1 MNQKTII
8 YIILSAILLYLYS
21 KRGGVILFAAFVV
34 VVVGTLF
41 AGAGTGSIEG
51 LSLGGGK
58 GDKECAKLGFTAPK
72 IDKNDIKG
80 SLDKILKNF
89 KKVVEKYAD
98 VGEGGINIGKS
109 NKEIEAIFENDSAK
123 NILTKWK
130 EDSNNNLSEL
140 FNNSFMLFEPYIF
153 RPSEEKQQKYIDEK
167 LPALVKNKEE
177 VKKTINGGNR
187 AVKMFEDVK
196 KLDETGK
203 LDKKVKTILDVT
215 ICSFKQTVLIWKSV
229 VKAMGGEDGV
239 DGGDGG
245 DDAGD
250 DEEKLKKKKKKS
262 KSTKK
267 KSKKDDEDDE
277 DE

>member
-1 MNQKTII
+1 MNQKVVV
-8 YIILSAILLYLYS
+8 YIILSAILLYLYY
-21 KRGGVILFAAFVV
+21 KRGDIAIFAAFVV
-34 VVVGTLF
+34 VVAGALF
-41 AGAGTGSIEG
+41 AGAREGMSVGGSG
-51 LSLGGGK
+51 
-58 GDKECAKLGFTAPK
+58 KECAKMGFIAPK
-72 IDKNDIKG
+72 IAKNDIKG

-140 FNNSFMLFEPYIF
+140 FNNSFMLFAPYIF
-153 RPSEEKQQKYIDEK
+153 TPSEEKQQKYIDEK

-229 VKAMGGEDGV
+229 VKAMGG
-239 DGGDGG
+239 

-250 DEEKLKKKKKKS
+250 DAGEDDDEEEKPKKKKNTKATK
-262 KSTKK
+262 KK

>member
-1 MNQKTII
+1 MNQKTVI

-21 KRGGVILFAAFVV
+21 KRGGIALFAAFVV

-41 AGAGTGSIEG
+41 AGAGASAREG
-51 LSLGGGK
+51 MSLDGG
-58 GDKECAKLGFTAPK
+58 KECAKVGFTAPK

-140 FNNSFMLFEPYIF
+140 FNNSFMLFAPYIF
-153 RPSEEKQQKYIDEK
+153 TPSEEKQQKYIDEK

-229 VKAMGGEDGV
+229 VKAMGGEDG
-239 DGGDGG
+239 GEDGG

-267 KSKKDDEDDE
+267 KSKKDDENDEDDE
-277 DE
+277 